1 MFTQA
6 FLFVIGIFSIV
17 MGYREADYVWLI
29 AGIVM
34 SLSGVHLIYQLITG
48 KSLFQKDELDKRS
61 Q

>member
-1 MFTQA
+1 M
-6 FLFVIGIFSIV
+6 FSIV
-17 MGYREADYVWLI
+17 MGYRKADYVWFI